1 MAKRTKPVK
10 TSDTLSANPQKRKKP
25 MIKRLTPD
33 DEATDAKQPKAID
46 GLQFDTDDGSD
57 DNFANIG
64 GTTAPPASA
73 NSNTATTTN
82 TSTNTST
89 NITINTAPAAAP
101 GMVPGMGLA
110 QPGMV
115 GGMAQPGMAGG
126 MVGGMTPGVSGM
138 AQPGMMGGVTMTA
151 APPPPLAPAAA
162 PGTQSFGGATAAG
175 GSVTASTEYEVAGP
189 ITNAIGA
196 SDLGAIAD
204 IDKNVV
210 HRKMLLEEA
219 RFKLEEE
226 RERHRMMMEL
236 RKEQFREDELRRDEE
251 KEDNKEGE
259 HWMKS
264 YWRPAMGWLYMLICA
279 FDFVIA
285 PMLSMAMPLYL
296 KYLGAATV
304 AYTQWQSLTLANGG
318 LIHLA
323 FGAILGV
330 TAWTRGQEKI
340 AKMG

>member
-1 MAKRTKPVK
+1 M
-10 TSDTLSANPQKRKKP
+10 
-25 MIKRLTPD
+25 M
-33 DEATDAKQPKAID
+33 
-46 GLQFDTDDGSD
+46 
-57 DNFANIG
+57 
-64 GTTAPPASA
+64 
-73 NSNTATTTN
+73 
-82 TSTNTST
+82 
-89 NITINTAPAAAP
+89 P
-101 GMVPGMGLA
+101 GMA

-115 GGMAQPGMAGG
+115 GGMAGTGMAATNMMG
-126 MVGGMTPGVSGM
+126 GM
-138 AQPGMMGGVTMTA
+138 AQPGMMGGMTMTA
-151 APPPPLAPAAA
+151 APPPPVANSLPA
-162 PGTQSFGGATAAG
+162 GSQGFGGSTAAG

-196 SDLGAIAD
+196 SDLSAIAD

-236 RKEQFREDELRRDEE
+236 RKEQFREEELRRDEE
-251 KEDNKEGE
+251 KEDKKQGE
-259 HWMKS
+259 HWMKA
-264 YWRPAMGWLYMLICA
+264 YWRPAMGWLYMVICA
-279 FDFVIA
+279 FDFIIA
-285 PMLSMAMPLYL
+285 PMLSMAMPLFL
-296 KYLGAATV
+296 KYLGAQTV
-304 AYTQWQSLTLANGG
+304 AYTQWQSLTLSNGG

>member
-1 MAKRTKPVK
+1 
-10 TSDTLSANPQKRKKP
+10 
-25 MIKRLTPD
+25 
-33 DEATDAKQPKAID
+33 
-46 GLQFDTDDGSD
+46 
-57 DNFANIG
+57 
-64 GTTAPPASA
+64 
-73 NSNTATTTN
+73 
-82 TSTNTST
+82 
-89 NITINTAPAAAP
+89 
-101 GMVPGMGLA
+101 
-110 QPGMV
+110 
-115 GGMAQPGMAGG
+115 MAQ
-126 MVGGMTPGVSGM
+126 S
-138 AQPGMMGGVTMTA
+138 GMMGGMTMTA
-151 APPPPLAPAAA
+151 APPPPVANSLPA
-162 PGTQSFGGATAAG
+162 GSQGFGGSTAAG
-175 GSVTASTEYEVAGP
+175 SSVTASREYEVAGP

-196 SDLGAIAD
+196 SDLSAISD
-204 IDKNVV
+204 IDKSIV

-251 KEDNKEGE
+251 KEENKQGE

-279 FDFVIA
+279 FDFIIA
-285 PMLSMAMPLYL
+285 PMLTMAMPVFL
-296 KYLGAATV
+296 KSLGAAQV
-304 AYTQWQSLTLANGG
+304 SYTQWQSLTLANGG

>member
-1 MAKRTKPVK
+1 MTRLRIKKKRPAAKRVYKNKKLAP
-10 TSDTLSANPQKRKKP
+10 KRKKP
-25 MIKRLTPD
+25 MIKRLGPD
-33 DEATDAKQPKAID
+33 DEAVDAKAPKTLD
-46 GLQFDTDDGSD
+46 GLQFDSDDGTDDK
-57 DNFANIG
+57 FANI
-64 GTTAPPASA
+64 PASNA
-73 NSNTATTTN
+73 APSGGNTTTTTTN
-82 TSTNTST
+82 TTT
-89 NITINTAPAAAP
+89 NITVNTAP
-101 GMVPGMGLA
+101 GMVPGMA

-115 GGMAQPGMAGG
+115 GGMAQPGMTGG
-126 MVGGMTPGVSGM
+126 MVGGMTPGVSGV
-138 AQPGMMGGVTMTA
+138 AQPGMVGGMTMTA

-196 SDLGAIAD
+196 SDLSAISD
-204 IDKNVV
+204 IDKSIV

-251 KEDNKEGE
+251 KEENKQGE

-279 FDFVIA
+279 FDFIIA

>member
-1 MAKRTKPVK
+1 
-10 TSDTLSANPQKRKKP
+10 
-25 MIKRLTPD
+25 MIKRLGPD
-33 DEATDAKQPKAID
+33 DEATAAKQPKAID
-46 GLQFDTDDGSD
+46 GLQFDSDDDGSD

-64 GTTAPPASA
+64 GTTAPSA
-73 NSNTATTTN
+73 APSSNTATT
-82 TSTNTST
+82 TNTST
-89 NITINTAPAAAP
+89 NITINTAPATAAP
-101 GMVPGMGLA
+101 GMVPGMSQPGMVGGTA

-115 GGMAQPGMAGG
+115 GGM
-126 MVGGMTPGVSGM
+126 TPGISGM
-138 AQPGMMGGVTMTA
+138 AQPGMMGSMSMTA

-162 PGTQSFGGATAAG
+162 PGTQAFGGATAAG
-175 GSVTASTEYEVAGP
+175 GSVTASTEYEIAGP

-204 IDKNVV
+204 VDKQIV

-219 RFKLEEE
+219 RFQLEEE
-226 RERHRMMMEL
+226 RERHRMKMEL

-259 HWMKS
+259 HWMKA
-264 YWRPAMGWLYMLICA
+264 YWRPAMGWLYMVICM
-279 FDFVIA
+279 FDFIIA
-285 PMLSMAMPLYL
+285 PMLSMAMPLFL

-304 AYTQWQSLTLANGG
+304 AYTQWQSLTLSNGG